1 MKNTEYLIRKLIGT
15 GCRVTRNPVKY
26 DKWKYLIFISLK
38 WQRHRF
44 YDGLFS
50 YFPLPSISHPRAG
63 SQVWWRS
70 QCGSLLSVQPEP
82 EVNSRRLNTM
92 ANNDDIRY
100 CQRFSYVFLKFLLF
114 FYSIVFW
121 VSWTV
126 SVGQSAA
133 CRGCLC
139 VAMFLWAGDSGRVG
153 RAGGLPDRN
162 EMFGSSKHA
171 GSSQYIAKSEDFIPS
186 PNFYDSQRW
195 SDRCCHLW
203 RSEMFVLTTWPHPSL
218 LTFTW
223 LNLLDKD

>member
-1 MKNTEYLIRKLIGT
+1 MMA
-15 GCRVTRNPVKY
+15 
-26 DKWKYLIFISLK
+26 
-38 WQRHRF
+38 
-44 YDGLFS
+44 LFS
-50 YFPLPSISHPRAG
+50 YFPLPSITHPRAG

-70 QCGSLLSVQPEP
+70 QCGSSLSVQPEP

-92 ANNDDIRY
+92 GNNDDIRY
-100 CQRFSYVFLKFLLF
+100 CHRFSYVFLKFLLF

-126 SVGQSAA
+126 SVGQSAGVSL
-133 CRGCLC
+133 CGHVFMGWRQLTCWEGGGSRQKWDVRLQKTCWEHSGNGQRRGFHSLT
-139 VAMFLWAGDSGRVG
+139 
-153 RAGGLPDRN
+153 
-162 EMFGSSKHA
+162 
-171 GSSQYIAKSEDFIPS
+171 Q
-186 PNFYDSQRW
+186 FYDSQRW